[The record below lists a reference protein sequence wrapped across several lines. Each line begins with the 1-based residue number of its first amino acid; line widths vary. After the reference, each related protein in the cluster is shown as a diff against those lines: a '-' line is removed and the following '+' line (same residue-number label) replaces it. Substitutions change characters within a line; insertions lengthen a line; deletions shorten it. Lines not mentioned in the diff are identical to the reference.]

1 MTVIEYAKKILADH
15 GCDEYTYGGEWSKHV
30 LDDLKEAYPDG
41 MDFPYVDVAN
51 AILSFSRARPIER
64 APFQM
69 LFDTGDCVD
78 GIDFD
83 SFEAA
88 KNDALDTLIEWEV
101 QETHDW
107 QGMNPTEEQ
116 IESWD
121 YMIYNCSVEVREYD
135 PSTDEYETV
144 WEPTYEDEE
153 SVGWMPWEDYKKL
166 LINAEIIKED

>member
-15 GCDEYTYGGEWSKHV
+15 ECDEYTYGGRWSERV

-69 LFDTGDCVD
+69 VFDSGDCID
-78 GIDFD
+78 GVGLD
-83 SFEAA
+83 SLEAA
-88 KNDALDTLIEWEV
+88 KSDALDTLIQWEAD
-101 QETHDW
+101 ESSDW
-107 QGMNPTEEQ
+107 FGEHPTEEQ

-121 YMIYNCSVEVREYD
+121 YMIDTCSVEVREYD
-135 PSTDEYETV
+135 PMTDEYVTV
-144 WEPTYEDEE
+144 WEPTYEDEK

-166 LINAEIIKED
+166 LIDARIIKED